1 MQEINLTLTVAEV
14 NFLLRVIGELPTK
27 TGAFALLQKIES
39 QAAPQQETTPA
50 E

>member
-1 MQEINLTLTVAEV
+1 MQEIKLTLTIAEV

-27 TGAFALLQKIES
+27 TGAFSLLQKIEN
-39 QAAPQQETTPA
+39 QAASQQENTPA